1 MGAAMKLY
9 YSSGACSLSPHIV
22 LRELG
27 GKFDLESVDLGSKK
41 TRSGKDYTKVNP
53 KGYVP
58 ALELENGEV
67 LTEGPAIVQYL
78 ADKAA
83 NSDILPKAGTMERY
97 RAMEMLS
104 YITSEL
110 HKSMGS
116 LFDKNL
122 TQEARKAIIERVSK
136 RIDHLDSILGKQK
149 YLLGDTFSVA
159 DAYAFTVLGWG
170 KWVNVDIAK
179 WKNIPDYM
187 KRIEARPAVQAALQA
202 EAA

>member
-1 MGAAMKLY
+1 MKLY

-22 LRELG
+22 MRELG
-27 GKFDLESVDLGSKK
+27 HKFDLEAVDLGTKK
-41 TRSGKDYTKVNP
+41 TKSGKDYIAINP

-58 ALELENGEV
+58 ALEIEGGEV

-83 NSDILPKAGTMERY
+83 NSDILPKAGTLERY

-116 LFDKNL
+116 LFDKSL
-122 TQEARKAIIERVSK
+122 TPEATKAIIERVSK
-136 RIDHLDSILGKQK
+136 RIDHLNDILAKQD
-149 YLLGDTFSVA
+149 YLLGNKFSVA
-159 DAYAFTVLGWG
+159 DAYAFTVLGWS
-170 KWVNVDIAK
+170 KWVGIDLAK
-179 WKNIPDYM
+179 WKNVPGYM
-187 KRIEARPAVQAALQA
+187 KRIEGRPSVQAALQA

>member
-1 MGAAMKLY
+1 MKLY
-9 YSSGACSLSPHIV
+9 YSAGACSLSPHIV

-27 GKFDLESVDLGSKK
+27 NKFELEAVDLGTKQTK
-41 TRSGKDYTKVNP
+41 SGKDYTKINP

-58 ALELENGEV
+58 ALEIENGEV

-78 ADKAA
+78 ADKA

-97 RAMEMLS
+97 RAMEMLN
-104 YITSEL
+104 YITAEL

-116 LFDKNL
+116 LFDKSI
-122 TQEARKAIIERVSK
+122 TPEARKATIEKISK
-136 RIDHLDSILGKQK
+136 RIDHLDTILGKHP
-149 YLLGDTFSVA
+149 YVLGDKFSVA

-170 KWVNVDIAK
+170 KWVGVDISK
-179 WKNIPDYM
+179 WKNVSEFM
-187 KRIEARPAVQAALQA
+187 KRMEARPAVQAALQA

>member
-1 MGAAMKLY
+1 MKLY
-9 YSSGACSLSPHIV
+9 YSAGACSLSPHIV

-27 GKFDLESVDLGSKK
+27 NKFELEAVDLGTKQTK
-41 TRSGKDYTKVNP
+41 SGKDYTKINP

-78 ADKAA
+78 ADKA

-97 RAMEMLS
+97 RAMEMLN
-104 YITSEL
+104 YITAEL

-116 LFDKNL
+116 LFDKSI
-122 TQEARKAIIERVSK
+122 TPEARKATIEKISK
-136 RIDHLDSILGKQK
+136 RIDHLDTILGKHP
-149 YLLGDTFSVA
+149 YVLGDKFSVA

-170 KWVNVDIAK
+170 KWVGVDISK
-179 WKNIPDYM
+179 WKNVSEFM
-187 KRIEARPAVQAALQA
+187 KRVEARPAVQAALQA

>member
-1 MGAAMKLY
+1 MKLY

-27 GKFDLESVDLGSKK
+27 HKFDLEAVDLGTKK
-41 TRSGKDYTKVNP
+41 TKSGKDYTAINP

-58 ALELENGEV
+58 ALEIAEGEV

-83 NSDILPKAGTMERY
+83 NSDMLPKAGTLERY

-116 LFDKNL
+116 LFDKSL
-122 TQEARKAIIERVSK
+122 TPEARKAIIERISK
-136 RIDHLDSILGKQK
+136 RVDFLDAKLAKQD
-149 YLLGDTFSVA
+149 YLLGDKFSVA

-170 KWVNVDIAK
+170 KWVGVDISK
-179 WKNIPDYM
+179 WKNIPAYM
-187 KRIEARPAVQAALQA
+187 KRIEGRPSVQAALQA

>member
-1 MGAAMKLY
+1 MKLY
-9 YSSGACSLSPHIV
+9 YSAGACSLSPHIV

-27 GKFDLESVDLGSKK
+27 NKFELEAVDLGTKK
-41 TRSGKDYTKVNP
+41 TKSGKDYTKINP

-78 ADKAA
+78 ADKA

-97 RAMEMLS
+97 RAMEMLN
-104 YITSEL
+104 YITAEL

-116 LFDKNL
+116 LFDKSI
-122 TQEARKAIIERVSK
+122 TPEAKKATIEKISK
-136 RIDHLDSILGKQK
+136 RVDHLDTILGKHP
-149 YLLGDTFSVA
+149 YVLGDKFSVA

-170 KWVNVDIAK
+170 KWVGVDISK
-179 WKNIPDYM
+179 WKNVSEFM
-187 KRIEARPAVQAALQA
+187 KRMGARPAVQAALQA
-202 EAA
+202 DAA

>member
-1 MGAAMKLY
+1 MKLY
-9 YSSGACSLSPHIV
+9 YSAGACSLSPHIV

-27 GKFDLESVDLGSKK
+27 HTFDLEAVDLGTKK
-41 TRSGKDYTKVNP
+41 TKSGKDYTAINP

-58 ALELENGEV
+58 ALEISEGEV

-83 NSDILPKAGTMERY
+83 NSDMLPKAGTLERY

-116 LFDKNL
+116 LFDKSL
-122 TQEARKAIIERVSK
+122 TPEAKKAIIERISK
-136 RIDHLDSILGKQK
+136 RIDFLDAKLAKQD
-149 YLLGDTFSVA
+149 YLLGDKFSVA

-170 KWVNVDIAK
+170 KWVGVDISK
-179 WKNIPDYM
+179 WKNIPAYM
-187 KRIEARPAVQAALQA
+187 KRIEGRPSVQAALQA

>member
-1 MGAAMKLY
+1 MKLY

-41 TRSGKDYTKVNP
+41 TKSGKDYTQVNP

-78 ADKAA
+78 ADKAT

-122 TQEARKAIIERVSK
+122 TPEARKAITDKLSK
-136 RIDHLDSILGKQK
+136 RIDHLDTILGKHK

>member
-1 MGAAMKLY
+1 MKLY

-27 GKFDLESVDLGSKK
+27 HKFDLEAVDLGTKK
-41 TRSGKDYTKVNP
+41 TKSGKDYTAINP

-58 ALELENGEV
+58 ALEIAEGEV

-83 NSDILPKAGTMERY
+83 NSDMLPKAGTLERY

-116 LFDKNL
+116 LFEKSL
-122 TQEARKAIIERVSK
+122 TPEAKKAIIERVSK
-136 RIDHLDSILGKQK
+136 RIDHLNNVLAKQD
-149 YLLGDTFSVA
+149 YLLGNTFSGA

-170 KWVNVDIAK
+170 KWVGVDISK
-179 WKNIPDYM
+179 FKSIPAYM
-187 KRIEARPAVQAALQA
+187 KRIEGRPSVQAALQA

>member
-1 MGAAMKLY
+1 MKLY
-9 YSSGACSLSPHIV
+9 YSAGACSLSPHIV

-27 GKFDLESVDLGSKK
+27 NKFDLEAVDLGTKK
-41 TRSGKDYTKVNP
+41 TKSGKDYTKINP

-58 ALELENGEV
+58 ALELETGEV

-78 ADKAA
+78 ADKA

-97 RAMEMLS
+97 RAMEMLNF
-104 YITSEL
+104 ITSEL

-122 TQEARKAIIERVSK
+122 PPEVRKATIERISK
-136 RIDHLDSILGKQK
+136 RVDHLDNLLGKHP
-149 YLLGDTFSVA
+149 YLLGDKFSVA
-159 DAYAFTVLGWG
+159 DAYAYTVLGWG
-170 KWVNVDIAK
+170 QWVGVDLAK
-179 WKNIPDYM
+179 WKNVSEFM
-187 KRIEARPAVQAALQA
+187 KRMEARPAVQAARQA

>member
-1 MGAAMKLY
+1 
-9 YSSGACSLSPHIV
+9 

-27 GKFDLESVDLGSKK
+27 HKFDLEAVDLGTKK
-41 TRSGKDYTKVNP
+41 TKSGKDYTAINP

-58 ALELENGEV
+58 ALEIAEGEV

-83 NSDILPKAGTMERY
+83 NSDMLPKAGTLERY

-116 LFDKNL
+116 LFDKSL
-122 TQEARKAIIERVSK
+122 TPEARKAIIERISK
-136 RIDHLDSILGKQK
+136 RVDFLDAKLAKQD
-149 YLLGDTFSVA
+149 YLLGDKFSVA

-170 KWVNVDIAK
+170 KWVGVDISK
-179 WKNIPDYM
+179 WKNIPAYM
-187 KRIEARPAVQAALQA
+187 KRIEGRPSVQAALQA

>member
-1 MGAAMKLY
+1 M
-9 YSSGACSLSPHIV
+9 
-22 LRELG
+22 RELG
-27 GKFDLESVDLGSKK
+27 HKFDLEAVDLGTKK
-41 TRSGKDYTKVNP
+41 TKSGKDYIAINP

-58 ALELENGEV
+58 ALEIEGGEV

-110 HKSMGS
+110 HKSMGA
-116 LFDKNL
+116 LFDKSL
-122 TQEARKAIIERVSK
+122 TPEAKKAIIERVSK
-136 RIDHLDSILGKQK
+136 RIDHLNDILAKQD
-149 YLLGDTFSVA
+149 YLLGNKFSVA
-159 DAYAFTVLGWG
+159 DAYAFTVLGWS
-170 KWVNVDIAK
+170 KWVGIDLAK
-179 WKNIPDYM
+179 WKNIPAYM
-187 KRIEARPAVQAALQA
+187 KRIEGRPSVQAALQA

>member
-1 MGAAMKLY
+1 MKLY

-22 LRELG
+22 MRELG
-27 GKFDLESVDLGSKK
+27 HNFELEAVDLGTKK
-41 TRSGKDYTKVNP
+41 TKSGKDYIAINP

-58 ALELENGEV
+58 ALEIAEGEV

-83 NSDILPKAGTMERY
+83 NSDMLPKAGTLERY

-116 LFDKNL
+116 LFDKSL
-122 TQEARKAIIERVSK
+122 TPEAKTAIIARVSK
-136 RIDHLDSILGKQK
+136 RIDHLNDILAKQH
-149 YLLGDTFSVA
+149 YLLGNKFSVA
-159 DAYAFTVLGWG
+159 DAYAFTVLGWS
-170 KWVNVDIAK
+170 KWVGIDLAK
-179 WKNIPDYM
+179 WKNIPAYM
-187 KRIEARPAVQAALQA
+187 KRIEERPAVKAALQA

>member
-1 MGAAMKLY
+1 MKLY
-9 YSSGACSLSPHIV
+9 YSAGACSLSPHIV
-22 LRELG
+22 MRELG
-27 GKFDLESVDLGSKK
+27 HKFDLEAVDLGTKK
-41 TRSGKDYTKVNP
+41 TKSGKDYTAINP

-58 ALELENGEV
+58 ALEIAEGEV

-83 NSDILPKAGTMERY
+83 NSDMLPKAGTLERY

-116 LFDKNL
+116 LFDKSL
-122 TQEARKAIIERVSK
+122 TPEAKKAIIERVSK
-136 RIDHLDSILGKQK
+136 RIDHLNDILAKQD
-149 YLLGDTFSVA
+149 YLLGNKFSVA
-159 DAYAFTVLGWG
+159 DAYAFTVLGWS
-170 KWVNVDIAK
+170 KWVGIDLAK
-179 WKNIPDYM
+179 WKNIPAYM
-187 KRIEARPAVQAALQA
+187 KRIEERPAVKAALQA

>member
-1 MGAAMKLY
+1 MKLY
-9 YSSGACSLSPHIV
+9 YSAGACSLSPHIV

-27 GKFDLESVDLGSKK
+27 NKFEIEAVDLGTKK
-41 TRSGKDYTKVNP
+41 TKSGKDYTKINP

-78 ADKAA
+78 ADKA

-97 RAMEMLS
+97 RAMEMLN

-116 LFDKNL
+116 LFDKNI
-122 TQEARKAIIERVSK
+122 TPEAKKATIDKISK
-136 RIDHLDSILGKQK
+136 RVDHLDTILGKHP
-149 YLLGDTFSVA
+149 YVLGDKFSVA

-170 KWVNVDIAK
+170 KWVGVDVAK
-179 WKNIPDYM
+179 WKNVSEFM
-187 KRIEARPAVQAALQA
+187 KRMETRPAVQAALQA

>member
-1 MGAAMKLY
+1 MKLY
-9 YSSGACSLSPHIV
+9 YSAGACSLSPHIV

-27 GKFDLESVDLGSKK
+27 NKFELEAVDLGTKQTK
-41 TRSGKDYTKVNP
+41 SGKDYTKINP

-78 ADKAA
+78 ADKA

-97 RAMEMLS
+97 RAMEMLN

-116 LFDKNL
+116 LFDKSI
-122 TQEARKAIIERVSK
+122 TPEAKKATIEKISK
-136 RIDHLDSILGKQK
+136 RIDHLDAILGKHP
-149 YLLGDTFSVA
+149 YVLGDKFSVA

-170 KWVNVDIAK
+170 KWVGVDIAK
-179 WKNIPDYM
+179 WKNVSVM
-187 KRIEARPAVQAALQA
+187 KRMEARPAVQAALQA

>member
-1 MGAAMKLY
+1 MKLY
-9 YSSGACSLSPHIV
+9 YSAGACSLSPHIV

-27 GKFDLESVDLGSKK
+27 NKFELEAVDLGTKK
-41 TRSGKDYTKVNP
+41 TKSGKDYTKINP

-78 ADKAA
+78 ADKA

-97 RAMEMLS
+97 RAMEMLN

-116 LFDKNL
+116 LFDKSI
-122 TQEARKAIIERVSK
+122 TPEAQKATIDKISK
-136 RIDHLDSILGKQK
+136 RVDHLDTILGKHP
-149 YLLGDTFSVA
+149 YVLGDKFSVA

-170 KWVNVDIAK
+170 KWVGVDLAK
-179 WKNIPDYM
+179 WKNVSEFM
-187 KRIEARPAVQAALQA
+187 KRMETRPAVQAALQA

>member
-1 MGAAMKLY
+1 MKLY
-9 YSSGACSLSPHIV
+9 YSAGACSLSPHIV

-27 GKFDLESVDLGSKK
+27 NKFELEAVDLATKQTK
-41 TRSGKDYTKVNP
+41 SGKDFTKINP

-78 ADKAA
+78 ADKA

-97 RAMEMLS
+97 RAVEMLNF
-104 YITSEL
+104 ITAEL

-116 LFDKNL
+116 LFDKSI
-122 TQEARKAIIERVSK
+122 TPEAKKATIDKISK
-136 RIDHLDSILGKQK
+136 RVDHLDAILAKHP
-149 YLLGDTFSVA
+149 YVLGDKFSVA

-170 KWVNVDIAK
+170 KWVGVDISK
-179 WKNIPDYM
+179 WKNISEFM
-187 KRIEARPAVQAALQA
+187 KRMEARPAVQAALQA